1 MMPPELAAM
10 LQGGGGAP
18 APDAAPAGGGG
29 SNPGVVDDPRFRQAI
44 QLIEAVARDEP
55 DDQDS
60 ALLTEIVAKLYKLA
74 GDRQKEQDDM
84 LQGKASPRALRRA
97 V

>member
-1 MMPPELAAM
+1 MPPELLEM
-10 LQGGGGAP
+10 LQGGP
-18 APDAAPAGGGG
+18 AQAPAGG
-29 SNPGVVDDPRFRQAI
+29 SSPGVIDDPRFRQAI

-60 ALLTEIVAKLYKLA
+60 ALLSEIVAKLYKLA

-84 LQGKASPRALRRA
+84 LQGKATPRALRRG
-97 V
+97 